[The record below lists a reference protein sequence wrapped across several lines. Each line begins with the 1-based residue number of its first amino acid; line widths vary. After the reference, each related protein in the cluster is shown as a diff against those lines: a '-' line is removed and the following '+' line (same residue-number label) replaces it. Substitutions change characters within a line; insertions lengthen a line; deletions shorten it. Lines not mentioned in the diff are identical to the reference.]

1 MQQPPQHAGFPINT
15 SAGRETEN
23 NPTFP
28 MCDLCKIMPLT
39 GPEMGLFTEL
49 DTINNLF
56 ERAVGEVTVGSNVGV
71 SVVFMLL

>member
-1 MQQPPQHAGFPINT
+1 
-15 SAGRETEN
+15 
-23 NPTFP
+23 

-49 DTINNLF
+49 DTINNLY